1 MRETDKKIDGLV
13 TSHHNRW
20 LCTKSKFKARES
32 RGVRRACRTPQR
44 QRDEAQRR
52 NWAFYEAIKIRLP
65 ILRGPARW
73 LIAALAIAVAG
84 CTAIQKQQAA
94 QTQQLLAA
102 AGFEM
107 QKADTPERLATLQS
121 VVPQRKVFSVD
132 ATDGPRFV
140 YADAD
145 YCQCAYAGDQQA
157 YVRYQRMVSKQRLAA
172 EQDMAAQMGDD
183 ATMTWGPWSPW

>member
-1 MRETDKKIDGLV
+1 MSVRVAAKYCDRTTIGEATCMCETDKKKIDGLV

-20 LCTKSKFKARES
+20 L
-32 RGVRRACRTPQR
+32 
-44 QRDEAQRR
+44 
-52 NWAFYEAIKIRLP
+52 
-65 ILRGPARW
+65 
-73 LIAALAIAVAG
+73 IAALAIALAG

-121 VVPQRKVFSVD
+121 VVPQRKVFSVA